1 MSLNIELFP
10 LVGRPPAVTY
20 LVSYRRHL
28 TSSSVLKI
36 NNLSLLILN
45 HPNYFE
51 PTVSLQY
58 CRRHLTSSSVLKI
71 NNLSLLILNHPNYF
85 EPTVSLQYCPFY
97 VANQIIGL
105 SFNIV

>member
-58 CRRHLTSSSVLKI
+58 C
-71 NNLSLLILNHPNYF
+71 
-85 EPTVSLQYCPFY
+85 PFY